1 MAEKCQRSAGDESA
15 AVPLAD
21 GGAGHP
27 AAKICKGSKTKKGAL
42 RRASFLRYFWKQEE
56 SGSLEKYEFFSKKDF
71 LKPSGSATI

>member
-42 RRASFLRYFWKQEE
+42 RRAVFLEIF
-56 SGSLEKYEFFSKKDF
+56 LETGGVR
-71 LKPSGSATI
+71 KP